1 MLQSLVTENLKGDSK
16 EDGKSD
22 FSKIDVS
29 GIPLFEALPSWAIYP
44 DLERAEWLNIIVSKL
59 WPNISRSIENKI
71 KVILHKK
78 VKTGSFTGNRIIKAC
93 HDINVQVFI
102 SHFRYI

>member
-1 MLQSLVTENLKGDSK
+1 MLQSLVTENLKGDWK
-16 EDGKSD
+16 EEVKSD
-22 FSKIDVS
+22 FQKVDVS

-71 KVILHKK
+71 KVILYKK
-78 VKTGSFTGNRIIKAC
+78 VKTSSITSNRIIN
-93 HDINVQVFI
+93 IM
-102 SHFRYI
+102 

>member
-1 MLQSLVTENLKGDSK
+1 MLQNLVTENLKGDS
-16 EDGKSD
+16 EEVAKSD
-22 FSKIDVS
+22 FPKIDVS

-71 KVILHKK
+71 KVILHRK
-78 VKTGSFTGNRIIKAC
+78 VKISSIMCNRTIKSYVT
-93 HDINVQVFI
+93 N
-102 SHFRYI
+102 SHL

>member
-1 MLQSLVTENLKGDSK
+1 MLQNLVTENLKGDS
-16 EDGKSD
+16 EEVPKSD
-22 FSKIDVS
+22 VPKIDVN

-44 DLERAEWLNIIVSKL
+44 DLERAEWLNTIVSKL

-78 VKTGSFTGNRIIKAC
+78 VKIQRFDMKRME
-93 HDINVQVFI
+93 
-102 SHFRYI
+102 